1 MSGPTPIPL
10 SFIPMDV
17 ALGLPTY
24 LEQSPALC
32 LVIFFMLMFCIGS
45 WSLRACNYTTTNQH
59 LPIANAMW
67 MFMTLFTT
75 VGYGDLIPSTYCGRG
90 VATIT
95 AIIGVMISA
104 FLIAVLSQILL
115 LNRWEKY
122 IYNFGLNIEMAKTQ
136 KFYAANI
143 IFYAWKVWR
152 LNRSG
157 MQRSIEYVYAQRKLF
172 GAISNN
178 QTLKQEQR
186 QLADHNIGLAELM
199 TAHLAL
205 GFVCPTDGLFLN
217 PHDEHTYFRCV
228 LGTAH
233 LMPCPAGLVWDQ
245 SNRICEW
252 PSVQA
257 FRRFLITVGGNT
269 TTGKCLDVAGGNAEL
284 HSQIQLFRCH
294 GRQSQQF
301 ELHRDGTIRI
311 MGKCLDIPDSKAY
324 DHQSVQLFHCHSAQE
339 NQRFIID
346 AQNRIHVMGKCLDV
360 PNGQIVNNNPLQLFR
375 CHNEASQHFTL
386 TSL

>member
-17 ALGLPTY
+17 ALGLPMFARIYLLCRSITFHSRFLRDSSSRSLGYLNKVPINFFFIIKAY

-199 TAHLAL
+199 TAH
-205 GFVCPTDGLFLN
+205 P
-217 PHDEHTYFRCV
+217 
-228 LGTAH
+228 
-233 LMPCPAGLVWDQ
+233 
-245 SNRICEW
+245 
-252 PSVQA
+252 

-294 GRQSQQF
+294 GKQSQQF

-375 CHNEASQHFTL
+375 CHNEASQRFTL
-386 TSL
+386 TPL